1 MKILAIAGRNLASLG
16 SFEVK
21 LDQDPFDREGLFA
34 ITGPTGAGKSTIL
47 DAMCV
52 ALFDRIPRLQDAS
65 NRLKLNTEDDNP
77 YTSLSLSDPRQ
88 IMRRGA
94 KSCFASTTFTSSDGH
109 RYCAR
114 WEILPRVRKSKT
126 LNDPSISLENL
137 DTEQVFSGKKTEVL
151 PLIQEKVGLTFD
163 QFCRSVLLAQGDFAA
178 FLKAG
183 GDARAELLERMT
195 GTEIYAELSV
205 AAFQRSK
212 EEQQKLADLQT
223 QMNARPTLSPD
234 ERAALETKRTNQ
246 VEELKI
252 IKAAWE
258 TQNQRV
264 LGFEKRAALE
274 QALAKANADLDQ
286 IKQAW
291 ELRAP
296 QREELQR
303 WDVLAKARQLWAD
316 RKRLAQEEA
325 KLKNL
330 ISNYQEQLEKLGTAV
345 KTQQETLAS
354 TQEKRTE
361 LDGETEALKP
371 QLDTARKLDHALET
385 TALAKAKLTEE
396 MAIHEKAK
404 AALQAELQAL
414 EMEHEN
420 LNQRKT
426 SAQNQ
431 IDQLHAIEPLV
442 GAWPSTQQQLS
453 RLLEVR
459 QQLLQDARSLTT
471 QLFVN
476 QEQNAQVTSLCQWV
490 ANAKQGLASL
500 LQAGKEHSPK
510 EDTTRDAWTKHQ
522 QDYLADQKVFA
533 QIRELAK
540 DAARLSQESSR
551 LSAEHTAL
559 GARATARQ
567 VFITTYQ
574 ETYPIRKGQLEEA
587 KANLERLLLA
597 SSASAELMRSQ
608 LIDDQPCPVCGS
620 KDHPFAKDPRFD
632 GVTQAARS
640 RVAELEQEVQS
651 LHLQKKTTDD
661 EAFRDEELGKNLKTQ
676 SKSIHA
682 NLEQLE
688 AQFTSIHSQKNPS
701 VPHALGSPEMFE
713 ALDAWQTDLEKRAA
727 DLDASHRELQRQE
740 QQNKIW
746 QASMNLAQERLQRN
760 VLQLQALEHLQR
772 DGKYLA
778 DSLEA
783 NLDRLGQEAGRLIDS
798 LADLLGEDRQWLA
811 SLALGANTYIRS
823 LGEKVAAL
831 QSARTSLEASQ
842 QLLQQTS
849 AKLDVKRKEK
859 ELLETHAQNLITQQ
873 QNLDEEWTGL
883 SSNRALVLNGR
894 PVKQVESEHAEKITA
909 LRDLW
914 ETQRHDLVQT
924 QQRLGE
930 TQSLHE
936 QNKTTLQTLSLDLE
950 RTVHE
955 FNQELAL
962 HGFQQEEIL
971 EDLERYA
978 GWATSLRSE
987 IAETKSQ
994 LDQAVGAEKG
1004 AHDQLQAHC
1013 ERFSD
1018 EGSLEEALEQRTT
1031 LQTQRDQWET
1041 HLAETRHQLQSDDAA
1056 KAHLGSLLKSF
1067 EAQAAMTELWG
1078 SMKDL
1083 IGSSDGK
1090 KFRIYAQSLTLEM
1103 LLHHANHHLA
1113 DLARRYRLE
1122 RLPGTDLALRVIDL
1136 DMGDEVRSVS
1146 SLSGGET
1153 FLVSLALALGL
1164 ATFTTSQ
1171 TPIESLFIDEGFGSL
1186 DSESLDLALDALEAL
1201 QAQGRQVG
1209 VISHVQTLMERI
1221 AAQVQVRKCGGG
1233 RSEVQVCFL
1242 GN

>member
-52 ALFDRIPRLQDAS
+52 ALFDRIPRLQDAN
-65 NRLKLNTEDDNP
+65 NRLKLNNDDDNP
-77 YTSLSLSDPRQ
+77 YTSLSLADPRQ

-94 KSCFASTTFTSSDGH
+94 KSCFAATTFTSSDGH

-114 WEILPRVRKSKT
+114 WEVMPRVRKSKT
-126 LNDPSISLENL
+126 LNDPTLSLENL
-137 DTEQVFSGKKTEVL
+137 DTKQLFSGKKTEIL
-151 PLIQEKVGLTFD
+151 AQIQEKVGLTFD

-195 GTEIYAELSV
+195 GTEIYRDLSI

-212 EEQQKLADLQT
+212 DEQQKLADLQT
-223 QMNARPTLSPD
+223 QMDARPTLSPD

-274 QALAKANADLDQ
+274 QALAKANDSLNQ
-286 IKQAW
+286 IKHAW
-291 ELRAP
+291 EVCAP

-303 WDVLAKARQLWAD
+303 WDLLAKARQLWAD
-316 RKRLAQEEA
+316 CNRLAQEET
-325 KLKNL
+325 KLKKL
-330 ISNYQEQLEKLGTAV
+330 LSTYQESLEKLETNV
-345 KTQQETLAS
+345 KAQQETLAL
-354 TQEKRTE
+354 TQQKRTE
-361 LDGETEALKP
+361 LEGETEALKP
-371 QLDTARKLDHALET
+371 QLDAARKLDHALET
-385 TALAKAKLTEE
+385 TALAKVKLSEE
-396 MAIHEKAK
+396 I
-404 AALQAELQAL
+404 AAHDKGIAAHHSELQTL
-414 EMEHEN
+414 EMELEK
-420 LNQRKT
+420 LNQRKAN
-426 SAQNQ
+426 AQTQINQ
-431 IDQLHAIEPLV
+431 LCAIEPLAA
-442 GAWPSTQQQLS
+442 AWPSAQPQLL

-459 QQLLQDARSLTT
+459 QQVLQDARSLTT

-490 ANAKQGLASL
+490 ANAKQGLASF

-567 VFITTYQ
+567 VFITAYQ
-574 ETYPIRKGQLEEA
+574 ESYPTKKGQLEEA

-597 SSASAELMRSQ
+597 SSASAESMRSQ

-620 KDHPFAKDPRFD
+620 KYHPFAKDPRFD
-632 GVTQAARS
+632 DVTQAARS

-661 EAFRDEELGKNLKTQ
+661 EAFRDEELDKNQKTQ

-746 QASMNLAQERLQRN
+746 QASMNLAQERLQHGTQ
-760 VLQLQALEHLQR
+760 QLQALENLQR
-772 DGKYLA
+772 DGSYLA
-778 DSLEA
+778 DSLKA
-783 NLDRLGQEAGRLIDS
+783 NLDRLGQEAGRLIES
-798 LADLLGEDRQWLA
+798 LADLLGEGRLWLA
-811 SLALGANTYIRS
+811 SLALGTNQYVRS

-831 QSARTSLEASQ
+831 NSARKSLEASQ
-842 QLLQQTS
+842 QQLQQTS
-849 AKLDVKRKEK
+849 AKVDVKRKEK
-859 ELLETHAQNLITQQ
+859 ELLETHAKNLTTQLQNLH
-873 QNLDEEWTGL
+873 EEWANL
-883 SSNRALVLNGR
+883 SSQRAQVLEGR
-894 PVKQVESEHAEKITA
+894 LVKQVEAEHAEKTAA

-914 ETQRHDLVQT
+914 ENQRQDLVQT
-924 QQRLGE
+924 QQGLGE
-930 TQSLHE
+930 TQSLQK
-936 QNKTTLQTLSLDLE
+936 QNQDNLESLSLELQGILQSFE
-950 RTVHE
+950 
-955 FNQELAL
+955 QELEH
-962 HGFQQEEIL
+962 HGFQRDAVV
-971 EDLERYA
+971 EDLERSS
-978 GWATSLRSE
+978 GWATTLRNE
-987 IAETKSQ
+987 IAKTRSFM
-994 LDQAVGAEKG
+994 DQALGAEQG
-1004 AHDQLQAHC
+1004 AREQLLAHC
-1013 ERFSD
+1013 ERFKD
-1018 EGSLEEALEQRTT
+1018 EGSLEDALEQRRSH
-1031 LQTQRDQWET
+1031 QTQRDHCESL
-1041 HLAETRHQLQSDDAA
+1041 LAETRHQLQSDDAA

-1078 SMKDL
+1078 AMKDL
-1083 IGSSDGK
+1083 IGSADGK